1 MDDIGRAKVGKW
13 EKIQYMVLIGI
24 FFPAYLIWGVLEG
37 LGISF
42 WARTGFTLF
51 IYFGLLYL
59 LGRPA
64 GAERRRRLQTESD
77 RGIFD
82 CSIRFANALPGS
94 LRDLWDDG
102 VAQQTGQGMD
112 FQTQMGDLQPAPA
125 GRKRTYVILD
135 ILDRVEPIR
144 KPRVWRRGWAVA
156 VLQTDKGMMH
166 LAADEDALA
175 RLEEA
180 LSTSTEDRPQ
190 PGDSS
195 NR

>member
-1 MDDIGRAKVGKW
+1 MDDIERAKVGKW
-13 EKIQYMVLIGI
+13 EKIQHLVLLGI
-24 FFPAYLIWGVLEG
+24 LFPAYLIWEVLEG
-37 LGISF
+37 LSIGF

-59 LGRPA
+59 LRRPA
-64 GAERRRRLQTESD
+64 GAERRRRLQNELD

-125 GRKRTYVILD
+125 GKKRAYVILD

-144 KPRVWRRGWAVA
+144 KPRIWRRGWAVA
-156 VLQTDKGMMH
+156 VLRTDKGIMH

-175 RLEEA
+175 RLEDA
-180 LSTSTEDRPQ
+180 LSMPTEDEPQ
-190 PGDSS
+190 PGDASG
-195 NR
+195 R